1 MRIFFIVACSL
12 FFVLPALCSEN
23 AYSLTENE
31 TIAKNIIA
39 LAKSNTTNVSDFKD
53 VRKRLTNYIKV
64 LANSD
69 SNQKNQFNSRLGAWR
84 QLWTDD
90 DEDLKVNNFLQQAD
104 RMKNYQII
112 FDNNLFYN
120 FIGINTIVGRFSG
133 FIRAH
138 YEKSDD
144 GIDLEFNKISLK
156 QGRLVEEGSLVEFAK
171 SLEADKI
178 EGTFG
183 IPFVSDKYPDGP
195 VGAKGDLVPIY
206 VDNDIRIESGAN
218 VADGIVDLF
227 IFQKVSDL

>member
-1 MRIFFIVACSL
+1 
-12 FFVLPALCSEN
+12 
-23 AYSLTENE
+23 
-31 TIAKNIIA
+31 
-39 LAKSNTTNVSDFKD
+39 
-53 VRKRLTNYIKV
+53 
-64 LANSD
+64 
-69 SNQKNQFNSRLGAWR
+69 
-84 QLWTDD
+84 
-90 DEDLKVNNFLQQAD
+90 
-104 RMKNYQII
+104 MKNYQII

-120 FIGINTIVGRFSG
+120 IIGINTIVGRFSG
-133 FIRAH
+133 FIRAS
-138 YEKSDD
+138 YEKSED

-156 QGRLVEEGSLVEFAK
+156 QGRLVEEGELVKFAK
-171 SLEADKI
+171 LLEADKI